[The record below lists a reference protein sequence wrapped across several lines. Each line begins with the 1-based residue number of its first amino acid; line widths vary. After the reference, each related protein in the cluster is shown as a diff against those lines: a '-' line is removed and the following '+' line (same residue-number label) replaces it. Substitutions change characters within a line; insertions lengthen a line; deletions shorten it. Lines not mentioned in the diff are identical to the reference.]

1 MLKRL
6 LFFCFFIFMLIGA
19 FAQNRSIGSWKL
31 YLPYNRCIAI
41 AAAPNYIYAATPYS
55 LLKYNK
61 NGEELDNIDKV
72 TGLSEIGIQ
81 NIIYDNISKTLIVA
95 YTNSN
100 IDLVTDNNEI
110 ININDIKNK
119 IISGDKAI
127 YNLTINEGLAYLSCG
142 FGIAVLDVAKREF
155 KETYYISNT
164 GSNLAIKDVSILN
177 DKIYASTAEGLKYIA
192 LNNPGIL
199 NYVNWQLASGI
210 DGLPGGGNPEESEVF
225 DHKLFLSLS
234 DTLFSYDGLV
244 WTKLMYEPY
253 WKIKQLTST
262 SNGLAVCSLLDTSGQ
277 ITDAKVSVYNSNFV
291 LIDSLRRPNIS
302 SPFQILSES
311 DHDFYVADYDKGLLH
326 VQDQKSTTITVGGI
340 PSNNAFGLAVNNNK
354 MYVATGSYDGS
365 FNYKRNVNGF
375 YVYNG
380 TYWGMYS
387 LYTYP
392 ILSTVTDVIAITVD
406 PKTER
411 IYASSLYSG
420 LIVVSG
426 DTVSLYDETNTDG
439 MLQPA
444 QGDPGSTRVSDVAID
459 QKDNVWILNNSAAEP
474 ITVWQKD
481 GTWTHQPGVSG
492 INQLKKII
500 IDQNNQ
506 KWILT
511 REGGILVIDEG
522 ELNTNADDK
531 IRYLNSSVG
540 NGGLPSEGVFSIAE
554 DKEGSIW
561 VGTSAGI
568 GVFACASSVF
578 NTGGCDAQKI
588 IVERDGYSGY
598 LFSTQAVIAIA
609 VDGANRKWIGTSGGV
624 WLLSSDGKEE
634 LLHFNTAN
642 SPMPSNEV
650 YDIAINDK
658 TGEVLIATS
667 AGMIGYLGDATK
679 GSDVFEDVLVY
690 PNPVAPDYS
699 GPIAIKGL
707 ADDAYFKITDIG
719 GGLIYEGNANGGT
732 AIWDGKNY
740 NGTKAKT
747 GVYIV
752 YSLGQDGKSHYATK
766 IVFIK

>member
-1 MLKRL
+1 
-6 LFFCFFIFMLIGA
+6 MLIGA

-31 YLPYNRCIAI
+31 YLPYNRCVAV
-41 AAAPNYIYAATPYS
+41 ALTPSYVYAATPYS
-55 LLKYNK
+55 LLRYNK
-61 NGEELDNIDKV
+61 TEDDIEYIDKV
-72 TGLSEIGIQ
+72 DGLSEIGIQ
-81 NIIYDNISKTLIVA
+81 NIVYDNLSKTLIVA
-95 YTNSN
+95 FTNSN
-100 IDLVTDNNEI
+100 IDLITENNEI

-119 IISGDKAI
+119 IIAGDKAI
-127 YNLTINEGLAYLSCG
+127 YNLTMNNGLAYLSCG
-142 FGIAVLDVAKREF
+142 FGIAVLDVAKKEF

-164 GSNLAIKDVSILN
+164 GSSSVVKDVSFYN
-177 DKIYASTAEGLKYIA
+177 NKIYASTAEGLKFIDI
-192 LNNPGIL
+192 NNPGIL
-199 NYVNWQLASGI
+199 NYVNWQLASGVS
-210 DGLPGGGNPEESEVF
+210 GLPLGGNLSESVVF
-225 DHKLFLSLS
+225 DNKLYLSLS
-234 DTLFSYDGLV
+234 DTLFNYDGFT
-244 WTKLMYEPY
+244 WTKLMYQPL
-253 WKIKQLTST
+253 WKIKQLTTTVS
-262 SNGLAVCSLLDTSGQ
+262 GLAIVSHLDTSGQ
-277 ITDAKVSVYNSNFV
+277 ITDATVTTYDNNFMV
-291 LIDSLRRPNIS
+291 VESLSRPLISTPLQVVGEVAKNYY
-302 SPFQILSES
+302 L
-311 DHDFYVADYDKGLLH
+311 ADYDKGL
-326 VQDQKSTTITVGGI
+326 VYVKDQVSTTITIGGI

-365 FNYKRNVNGF
+365 FNYKRNLNGF

-380 TYWGMYS
+380 SYWGMYS
-387 LYTYP
+387 LYTFP
-392 ILSTVTDVIAITVD
+392 ILSAVTDVIAITVD

-426 DTVSLYDETNTDG
+426 DTVTLYDETNTDG
-439 MLQPA
+439 KLQTA

-459 QKDNVWILNNSAAEP
+459 QKDNIWILNNSAAEP
-474 ITVWQKD
+474 ITIWQKD
-481 GTWTHQPGVSG
+481 GVWINQPGISG

-500 IDQNNQ
+500 VDQNNQ

-531 IRYLNSSVG
+531 IRYLNSSIG

-554 DKEGSIW
+554 DKEGSVW

-568 GVFACASSVF
+568 GVFACASNIFST
-578 NTGGCDAQKI
+578 NGCDAQKI

-624 WLLSSDGKEE
+624 WLLSADGKEE
-634 LLHFNTAN
+634 LLHFNITN

-667 AGMIGYLGDATK
+667 AGMIGYQGDATK
-679 GSDVFEDVLVY
+679 GSDIFEEVLVY
-690 PNPVAPDYS
+690 PNPVSPDYT

-707 ADDAYFKITDIG
+707 AEDAYFKITDVG
-719 GGLIYEGNANGGT
+719 GGLVYEGNANGGT

-766 IVFIK
+766 IVFIN